1 MKSYFVIKVLAVIMG
16 IGLTLY
22 AWLLAYSYYT
32 PVCLPETTNIAG
44 FRYQM
49 YFDDQ
54 VLSDVYEDVALEMNC
69 YAHEYKFPYLYAY
82 GESGYTKICVIPLF
96 TKIIKIENYAS
107 DARMSWDG
115 PSNLVSNLKDLQ
127 EAYGSSLILIED
139 LDDISI
145 EDKRIFLELRRRGEA
160 RKQRSLKRAK
170 TSQEKDAIKDLDE
183 ISEALEESLR
193 KQELAQEQE

>member
-1 MKSYFVIKVLAVIMG
+1 MKSYFVVKTLTFIIG
-16 IGLTLY
+16 IGFALYVWFLT
-22 AWLLAYSYYT
+22 YSYVT

-44 FRYQM
+44 FRYRM

-54 VLSDVYEDVALEMNC
+54 VLGDAYENVALEMNC

-145 EDKRIFLELRRRGEA
+145 EDKKIFLELRRQGEA

-170 TSQEKDAIKDLDE
+170 TSQEKDAIKALDE

>member
-1 MKSYFVIKVLAVIMG
+1 MKSYFVVKTLTFIIG
-16 IGLTLY
+16 IGFALYVWFLT
-22 AWLLAYSYYT
+22 YSYVT

-44 FRYQM
+44 FRYRM

-54 VLSDVYEDVALEMNC
+54 VLGDAYENVALEMNC

-145 EDKRIFLELRRRGEA
+145 EDKKIFLELRRRGEDR
-160 RKQRSLKRAK
+160 RKWGLEVAK
-170 TSQEKDAIKDLDE
+170 DSQEKDAIKALDE

>member
-1 MKSYFVIKVLAVIMG
+1 MKSYFVVKTLTFIIG
-16 IGLTLY
+16 IGFALYVWFLT
-22 AWLLAYSYYT
+22 YSYVT

-49 YFDDQ
+49 YFHDQ
-54 VLSDVYEDVALEMNC
+54 VLSDTYEDVALEMNC

-127 EAYGSSLILIED
+127 EAYGSSLILTED

-145 EDKRIFLELRRRGEA
+145 EDKRIFLELRRQGEA

-170 TSQEKDAIKDLDE
+170 TRQEKDAIKALDE

-193 KQELAQEQE
+193 RQELEQEQE

>member
-1 MKSYFVIKVLAVIMG
+1 MKSYFAIKVLAVIMG

-127 EAYGSSLILIED
+127 EAYGTSLILIENM
-139 LDDISI
+139 DDISI
-145 EDKRIFLELRRRGEA
+145 EDKRIFLELRRQGEA

-170 TSQEKDAIKDLDE
+170 TSQEKDIIKDLDE

>member
-1 MKSYFVIKVLAVIMG
+1 MKVIFIKYIFIGVVWISFV
-16 IGLTLY
+16 LY
-22 AWLLAYSYYT
+22 SWLLVYSYIT
-32 PVCLPETTNIAG
+32 PVYLMEATNIAG

-49 YFDDQ
+49 YFHDQ
-54 VLSDVYEDVALEMNC
+54 VLADTYENVALEMHC
-69 YAHEYKFPYLYAY
+69 YAYEYKFPYLYSY

-96 TKIIKIENYAS
+96 TRIEKIVNYAS
-107 DARMSWDG
+107 DRRFSWGG
-115 PSNLVSNLKDLQ
+115 PSKLVSNLKDLQ

-145 EDKRIFLELRRRGEA
+145 EDKKIFLELRRQGEA

-170 TSQEKDAIKDLDE
+170 TRQEKDIIKDLDE

>member
-1 MKSYFVIKVLAVIMG
+1 MKSYFAIKVLAVIMG

-44 FRYQM
+44 FRYRM

-54 VLSDVYEDVALEMNC
+54 VLGDAYENVALEMNC
-69 YAHEYKFPYLYAY
+69 YAHEYKFPYLHAY

-107 DARMSWDG
+107 DALVSPDIATK
-115 PSNLVSNLKDLQ
+115 LVSNLRHLQ
-127 EAYGSSLILIED
+127 RAYGTSLILIED

-145 EDKRIFLELRRRGEA
+145 EDKRIFLELRRQGEA

-170 TSQEKDAIKDLDE
+170 TSQEKDIIKDLDE

>member
-1 MKSYFVIKVLAVIMG
+1 MKSYFAIKVLAVIMG
-16 IGLTLY
+16 IGFALYVWFLT
-22 AWLLAYSYYT
+22 YSYVT

-49 YFDDQ
+49 YFHDL

-127 EAYGSSLILIED
+127 EAYGSSLTLIED

-145 EDKRIFLELRRRGEA
+145 EDKKIFLELKRRGEGS
-160 RKQRSLKRAK
+160 KNRSLESAK
-170 TSQEKDAIKDLDE
+170 NDQEKEIIKDLDK
-183 ISEALEESLR
+183 ISDSIEGSLKKQESLY
-193 KQELAQEQE
+193 

>member
-44 FRYQM
+44 FRYRM

-54 VLSDVYEDVALEMNC
+54 VLGDAYENVALEMNC

-107 DARMSWDG
+107 DALVSPDIATK
-115 PSNLVSNLKDLQ
+115 LVSNLRHLQ
-127 EAYGSSLILIED
+127 RAYGTSLILIED

-145 EDKRIFLELRRRGEA
+145 EDKRIFLELRRQGEA

-170 TSQEKDAIKDLDE
+170 TSQEKDIIKDLDE
-183 ISEALEESLR
+183 ISESIEESLK
-193 KQELAQEQE
+193 KQESLY

>member
-1 MKSYFVIKVLAVIMG
+1 MKSYFVVKTLTFIIG
-16 IGLTLY
+16 IGFALYVWFLT
-22 AWLLAYSYYT
+22 YSYVT

-49 YFDDQ
+49 YFHDQ
-54 VLSDVYEDVALEMNC
+54 VLSDTYEDVALEMNC

-145 EDKRIFLELRRRGEA
+145 EDKRIFLELRRRGEDR
-160 RKQRSLKRAK
+160 RKWGLEVAK
-170 TSQEKDAIKDLDE
+170 DSQEKDAIKALDE

>member
-1 MKSYFVIKVLAVIMG
+1 MKSYFVVKTLTFI
-16 IGLTLY
+16 IGVGFALYVWFLT
-22 AWLLAYSYYT
+22 YSYVT

-49 YFDDQ
+49 YFDDL
-54 VLSDVYEDVALEMNC
+54 VLSDVYEDVALEMRC
-69 YAHEYKFPYLYAY
+69 YAHEYRFPYLYAY

-145 EDKRIFLELRRRGEA
+145 EDKRIFLELRRQGEA

-170 TSQEKDAIKDLDE
+170 TRQEKDIIKDLDE

>member
-1 MKSYFVIKVLAVIMG
+1 MKSYFAIKVLAVIMG

-145 EDKRIFLELRRRGEA
+145 EDKKIFLELRRQGEA

>member
-1 MKSYFVIKVLAVIMG
+1 MKSYFVVKTLTFIIG
-16 IGLTLY
+16 IGFALYVWFLT
-22 AWLLAYSYYT
+22 YSYVT

-49 YFDDQ
+49 YFHDQ
-54 VLSDVYEDVALEMNC
+54 VLSDTYEDVALEMNC

-82 GESGYTKICVIPLF
+82 GEAGYTKICVIPLF

-145 EDKRIFLELRRRGEA
+145 EDKKIFLELRRRGEDR
-160 RKQRSLKRAK
+160 RKWGLEVAK
-170 TSQEKDAIKDLDE
+170 DSQEKDAIKALDE

-193 KQELAQEQE
+193 RQELEQERE

>member
-1 MKSYFVIKVLAVIMG
+1 MKSYFAIKVLAVIMG

-145 EDKRIFLELRRRGEA
+145 EEKKIFLELKRRGEGS
-160 RKQRSLKRAK
+160 KNISLESAK
-170 TSQEKDAIKDLDE
+170 NDQEKEIIKDLDK
-183 ISEALEESLR
+183 ISDSIEESLK
-193 KQELAQEQE
+193 KQESLY

>member
-1 MKSYFVIKVLAVIMG
+1 MKENFIKYIF
-16 IGLTLY
+16 IGVVWISFTLY
-22 AWLLAYSYYT
+22 SWLLVYSYIT
-32 PVCLPETTNIAG
+32 PVYLMEATNIAG

-49 YFDDQ
+49 YFHDQ
-54 VLSDVYEDVALEMNC
+54 VLSDTHKQLALEMNC
-69 YAHEYKFPYLYAY
+69 YAYEYKFPYLYSY

-145 EDKRIFLELRRRGEA
+145 EDKKIFLELRRQGEA

-170 TSQEKDAIKDLDE
+170 TSQEKDAIKALDE

>member
-145 EDKRIFLELRRRGEA
+145 EDKKIFLELRRQGEA

-170 TSQEKDAIKDLDE
+170 TSQEKDIIKDLDE
-183 ISEALEESLR
+183 ISETLEESLR
-193 KQELAQEQE
+193 RQELAQEQE

>member
-1 MKSYFVIKVLAVIMG
+1 MKSYFVVKTLTFVIG
-16 IGLTLY
+16 IGFALYVWFLT
-22 AWLLAYSYYT
+22 YSYVT

-49 YFDDQ
+49 YFHDL

-139 LDDISI
+139 FDDISI
-145 EDKRIFLELRRRGEA
+145 
-160 RKQRSLKRAK
+160 
-170 TSQEKDAIKDLDE
+170 
-183 ISEALEESLR
+183 
-193 KQELAQEQE
+193 

>member
-1 MKSYFVIKVLAVIMG
+1 MKSYFVVKTLTFIIG
-16 IGLTLY
+16 IGFALYVWFLT
-22 AWLLAYSYYT
+22 YSYVT
-32 PVCLPETTNIAG
+32 PVYLPETTNIAG

-49 YFDDQ
+49 YFHDQ
-54 VLSDVYEDVALEMNC
+54 VLSDTYEDVALEMNC
-69 YAHEYKFPYLYAY
+69 YAHEYRFPYLYAY

-145 EDKRIFLELRRRGEA
+145 EDKRIFLELRRQGEA

-170 TSQEKDAIKDLDE
+170 TSQEKDIIKDLDE

>member
-1 MKSYFVIKVLAVIMG
+1 MKSYFVVKTLTFIIG
-16 IGLTLY
+16 IGFALYVWFLT
-22 AWLLAYSYYT
+22 YSYVT

-49 YFDDQ
+49 YFHDQ
-54 VLSDVYEDVALEMNC
+54 VLSDTYEDVALEMNC

-145 EDKRIFLELRRRGEA
+145 EDKRIFLELRRRGEDR
-160 RKQRSLKRAK
+160 RKWGLEVAKDSQRR
-170 TSQEKDAIKDLDE
+170 DIIKDLDE

-193 KQELAQEQE
+193 KQELAQKQE

>member
-1 MKSYFVIKVLAVIMG
+1 MKSYFVVKTLTFVIG
-16 IGLTLY
+16 IGFALYVWFLT
-22 AWLLAYSYYT
+22 YSYVT

-145 EDKRIFLELRRRGEA
+145 EDKRIFLELRRRGEDR
-160 RKQRSLKRAK
+160 RKWGLEVAKDSQRR
-170 TSQEKDAIKDLDE
+170 DIIKDLDE

>member
-1 MKSYFVIKVLAVIMG
+1 MKSYFAIKVLAVIMG

-82 GESGYTKICVIPLF
+82 GESGYTKIRVIPLF

-107 DARMSWDG
+107 DALVSPDIATK
-115 PSNLVSNLKDLQ
+115 LVSNLRHLQ
-127 EAYGSSLILIED
+127 RAYGTSLILIED

-145 EDKRIFLELRRRGEA
+145 EDKRIFLELRRQGEA

-170 TSQEKDAIKDLDE
+170 TSQEKDIIKDLDE
-183 ISEALEESLR
+183 ISESIEESLK
-193 KQELAQEQE
+193 KQESLY

>member
-107 DARMSWDG
+107 DALVSPDIA
-115 PSNLVSNLKDLQ
+115 SNLESNLDDLQ
-127 EAYGSSLILIED
+127 RAYGTSLILIENM
-139 LDDISI
+139 DDISI
-145 EDKRIFLELRRRGEA
+145 EDKRIFLELRRRGEKSKTWRLEA
-160 RKQRSLKRAK
+160 AK
-170 TSQEKDAIKDLDE
+170 TSQEKDISKDQDE

-193 KQELAQEQE
+193 RQELGQERE

>member
-1 MKSYFVIKVLAVIMG
+1 MKSYFVVKTLTFIIG
-16 IGLTLY
+16 IGFALYVWFLT
-22 AWLLAYSYYT
+22 YSYVT
-32 PVCLPETTNIAG
+32 PVYLPETTNIAG
-44 FRYQM
+44 FRYQL
-49 YFDDQ
+49 YFHDQ
-54 VLSDVYEDVALEMNC
+54 VLSDTYERRALEMSC

-145 EDKRIFLELRRRGEA
+145 EDKRIFLELRRRGE
-160 RKQRSLKRAK
+160 KSKTWSLEAAK
-170 TSQEKDAIKDLDE
+170 TSQEKDIIKALDE
-183 ISEALEESLR
+183 ISETLEESLR

>member
-1 MKSYFVIKVLAVIMG
+1 MKSYFVVKTLTFIIG
-16 IGLTLY
+16 IGFALYVWFLT
-22 AWLLAYSYYT
+22 YSYVT
-32 PVCLPETTNIAG
+32 PVYLPETTNIAG

-49 YFDDQ
+49 YFHDQ
-54 VLSDVYEDVALEMNC
+54 VLSDTYEDVALEMNC
-69 YAHEYKFPYLYAY
+69 YAHEYRFPYLYAY

-145 EDKRIFLELRRRGEA
+145 EDKKIFLELRRQGEA

-170 TSQEKDAIKDLDE
+170 TSQEKDIIKDLDE

-193 KQELAQEQE
+193 RQELEQEQE

>member
-1 MKSYFVIKVLAVIMG
+1 MKSYFVVKTLTFI
-16 IGLTLY
+16 IGVGFALYVWFLT
-22 AWLLAYSYYT
+22 YSYVT

-145 EDKRIFLELRRRGEA
+145 EDKRIFLELRRRGEDR
-160 RKQRSLKRAK
+160 RKWGLEVAKDSQRR
-170 TSQEKDAIKDLDE
+170 DIIKDLDE

-193 KQELAQEQE
+193 KQELEQEQE

>member
-1 MKSYFVIKVLAVIMG
+1 MKSYFVVKTLTFIIG
-16 IGLTLY
+16 IGFALYVWFLT
-22 AWLLAYSYYT
+22 YSYVT

-44 FRYQM
+44 FRYRM

-54 VLSDVYEDVALEMNC
+54 VLGDAYENVALEMNC

-145 EDKRIFLELRRRGEA
+145 EDKKIFLELRRRGED

-170 TSQEKDAIKDLDE
+170 TSQEKDAIKALDE

-193 KQELAQEQE
+193 KQELAQKQE

>member
-1 MKSYFVIKVLAVIMG
+1 MKSYFVIKVLTVIMG

-145 EDKRIFLELRRRGEA
+145 EDKKIFLELRRQGEA

-170 TSQEKDAIKDLDE
+170 TSQEKDIIKDLDE

>member
-1 MKSYFVIKVLAVIMG
+1 MKSYFVVKTLTFIIG
-16 IGLTLY
+16 IGFALYVWFLT
-22 AWLLAYSYYT
+22 YSYVT

-145 EDKRIFLELRRRGEA
+145 EDKRIFLELRRRGEDR
-160 RKQRSLKRAK
+160 RKWGLEVAK
-170 TSQEKDAIKDLDE
+170 DSQEKDAIKALDE

-193 KQELAQEQE
+193 KQELEQEQE

>member
-1 MKSYFVIKVLAVIMG
+1 MKSYFVIKTLTFIIG
-16 IGLTLY
+16 IGFALYVWFLT
-22 AWLLAYSYYT
+22 YSYVT
-32 PVCLPETTNIAG
+32 PVYLPETTNIAG
-44 FRYQM
+44 FRYQLH
-49 YFDDQ
+49 FHDQ
-54 VLSDVYEDVALEMNC
+54 VLSDTYERRALEMSC

-82 GESGYTKICVIPLF
+82 GESGYTKICVLPLF

-145 EDKRIFLELRRRGEA
+145 EDKRIFLELRRQGEA

-170 TSQEKDAIKDLDE
+170 TRQEKDIIKALDE

>member
-1 MKSYFVIKVLAVIMG
+1 MKSYFVVKTLTFIIG
-16 IGLTLY
+16 IGFALYVWFLT
-22 AWLLAYSYYT
+22 YSYVT

-145 EDKRIFLELRRRGEA
+145 EDKKIFLELKQRGEG
-160 RKQRSLKRAK
+160 RKNRSLERGKND
-170 TSQEKDAIKDLDE
+170 QEKEVIKDLDK
-183 ISEALEESLR
+183 ISDSIEESLK
-193 KQELAQEQE
+193 KQESLY

>member
-115 PSNLVSNLKDLQ
+115 PSKLVSNLKDLQ
-127 EAYGSSLILIED
+127 RAYGSSLILIED

-145 EDKRIFLELRRRGEA
+145 EDKKIFLELRRKGEA

-170 TSQEKDAIKDLDE
+170 TSQEKDIIKDLDE

>member
-1 MKSYFVIKVLAVIMG
+1 MKSYFVVKTLTFIIG
-16 IGLTLY
+16 IGFALYVWFLT
-22 AWLLAYSYYT
+22 YSYVT

-44 FRYQM
+44 FRYRM
-49 YFDDQ
+49 YFNDQ
-54 VLSDVYEDVALEMNC
+54 VLGDAYENVALEMNC

-145 EDKRIFLELRRRGEA
+145 EDKKIFLELKRRGEGS
-160 RKQRSLKRAK
+160 KNRSLESAK
-170 TSQEKDAIKDLDE
+170 NDQEKEIIKDLDK
-183 ISEALEESLR
+183 ISDSIEESLK
-193 KQELAQEQE
+193 KQESLY